1 MSKQTHLNMLLPEPM
16 ARGIK
21 HLIEA
26 GEFASQ
32 AEYICYL
39 IRTDL
44 SQRLATVEQD
54 KIILE
59 RLEEAKNGGP
69 FVNHE
74 DVVEYMQARIRGE
87 KPQEPKTFYTK

>member
-1 MSKQTHLNMLLPEPM
+1 MHINMPVPEPM

-21 HLIEA
+21 HLIEE

-32 AEYICYL
+32 AEYIRHL

-44 SQRLATVEQD
+44 PRRLATIEQD

-59 RLEEAKNGGP
+59 RLEEAKEGKG
-69 FVNHE
+69 FISHE
-74 DVVEYMQARIRGE
+74 DMEHYAKARARGE
-87 KPQEPKTFYTK
+87 KPERPQPFNI